1 MSNLLAIIYIAF
13 ISLGLPDA
21 ILGSA
26 WPVMQHQFHVPVS
39 YAGIVTVFIA
49 GGTVISSLNSDRL
62 TKRFGTGMVTA
73 VSVGMTALAL
83 GGFSIAPSFLVLCI
97 FAIPYGLGAGAVD
110 AALNNY
116 VALHYEARHMSWLHC
131 FWGIGATMGPYII
144 GAFLTGGYPWT
155 AGYRGIGLLQ
165 VVLTAVLFSSL
176 PLWQNGRGETAKVD
190 KAQRSIGFGELIRKP
205 GALPGLLAFFC
216 YCALEHSTGLW
227 ASSYMVDYRGIDP
240 QTAAKWASLFYLG
253 ITLGRFIGGFV
264 TFKLDGKGM
273 IRLGTG
279 IILSGIVLMVLPLS
293 TFWLCA
299 GLVLVG
305 FGCAPIYP
313 SLLHDTPRNFGSDD
327 SQAVMGIQMASAY
340 VGIIVM
346 PAFFGLLIPYISIKS
361 YPLFLLVIALLMTFG
376 VEKLNR
382 LPKHAITTEE

>member
-1 MSNLLAIIYIAF
+1 
-13 ISLGLPDA
+13 
-21 ILGSA
+21 
-26 WPVMQHQFHVPVS
+26 
-39 YAGIVTVFIA
+39 
-49 GGTVISSLNSDRL
+49 
-62 TKRFGTGMVTA
+62 
-73 VSVGMTALAL
+73 
-83 GGFSIAPSFLVLCI
+83 
-97 FAIPYGLGAGAVD
+97 
-110 AALNNY
+110 
-116 VALHYEARHMSWLHC
+116 MSWLHC